1 MAARHSIQRSIMR
14 GVNRL
19 PERWLRRM
27 ALGGRVVVDGKTLCP
42 QTQFLLARAARQ
54 AQIHTMTPAE
64 ARAVYR
70 EGMLVLGPPFRRM
83 ATRDLLLA
91 GAVPARLYSPRNVE
105 GEAPLLVF
113 FHGGGFVIGDIATY
127 DNLCRM
133 IAEEVRCRVLAVE
146 YRLAPEHRFP
156 AAIDDVTTAW
166 RFIAGNPALFGAD
179 PARIAVAGDSAGG
192 NLAAILCLEAR
203 DEGLALPAHQYL
215 IYPATDGRGTS
226 RSYQLFGSG
235 FLLSEALIGYF
246 LDHYIGPMDE
256 VAQYIETHGLRGA
269 PLLAA
274 DHSGLPP
281 ATLVIAGFD
290 PLQDEGRAYGAK
302 LRAAGVAVR
311 MMDYPS
317 QIHGF
322 ISFAGA
328 VPSARAG
335 LDDLMAA
342 MRGDFHHSA
351 LSSLIDAAAA

>member
-1 MAARHSIQRSIMR
+1 MR
-14 GVNRL
+14 GLTRL
-19 PERWLRRM
+19 PDRWLRRI
-27 ALGGRVVVDGKTLCP
+27 ARGGRIVIDGKTLCP

-54 AQIHTMTPAE
+54 EQIHTMTPAQARE
-64 ARAVYR
+64 AYR
-70 EGMLVLGPPFRRM
+70 EGMQILGPPFRRM
-83 ATRDLLLA
+83 ATRDLLLD
-91 GAVPARLYSPRNVE
+91 GRIPARLYNPRNVD
-105 GEAPLLVF
+105 GAAPLLVF

-133 IAEEVRCRVLAVE
+133 IAEEARCRVLSVE

-156 AAIDDVTTAW
+156 AAIDDAVAAW
-166 RFIAGNPALFGAD
+166 RFVAANPALFAAD

-203 DEGLALPAHQYL
+203 DLGLPLPAHQYL
-215 IYPATDGRGTS
+215 LYPATDGRGTS
-226 RSYQLFGSG
+226 RSFELFGSG

-246 LDHYIGPMDE
+246 LDHYLGPTDE
-256 VAQYIETHGLRGA
+256 LARYIETRGLRGA

-274 DHSGLPP
+274 DHGGLPP

-302 LRAAGVAVR
+302 LRAAGGTVR
-311 MMDYPS
+311 MMEFPD

-335 LDDLMAA
+335 LDEVIAVL
-342 MRGDFHHSA
+342 RSDFHRRT
-351 LSSLIDAAAA
+351 LPELIEAAAAA